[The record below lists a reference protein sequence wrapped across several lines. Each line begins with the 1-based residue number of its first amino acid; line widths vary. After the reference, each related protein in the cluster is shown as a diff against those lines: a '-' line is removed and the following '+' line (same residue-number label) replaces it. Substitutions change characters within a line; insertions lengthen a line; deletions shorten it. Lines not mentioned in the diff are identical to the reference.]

1 MRIYSG
7 VAPNVDAFNAFFFH
21 YLLPNQT
28 KHGARLVGR
37 WQTEDDRIVAIW
49 AYDSRD
55 AYERIEDEVRRD
67 PLAAEARSMRESL
80 PRLYESVEETFMV
93 PTVSL

>member
-7 VAPNVDAFNAFFFH
+7 LAPNVDAFNAFFTN
-21 YLLPNQT
+21 YLLPNQM

-49 AYDSRD
+49 AYDSRE
-55 AYERIEDEVRRD
+55 AYERIEDAVRRD
-67 PLAAEARSMRESL
+67 PLAAEARSIRESL
-80 PRLYESVEETFMV
+80 PRLYERMEETFTI
-93 PTVSL
+93 PTVPL